1 MRNDGNKIYHVEK
14 LSDQFDGHPLPLD
27 MLASSVFEEASDV
40 FAEIRIEVDQSK
52 HVKPIATAT

>member
-1 MRNDGNKIYHVEK
+1 MEK